1 MDCKTCSTCGI
12 EKPLSEFHKN
22 GKHKNTQRY
31 RPYCKPCES
40 KQKQQY
46 YQKNKEAVRARHKE
60 YCADPKNKEAILARH
75 KKYYADNKEAILA
88 KRKEHYA
95 DPKNKE
101 KRADPKNKE
110 RKNAQWRKWN
120 KEKTQ
125 SDPVYKLKRNI
136 RSLISLSITNA
147 GFKKNSKTHKILN
160 CSFEE
165 FMSHLEK
172 QFNSG
177 ITWENYGKW
186 HLDHIVPVSL
196 ASTEEEIIKLNH
208 YKNFQPM
215 WGPENESKSNKII
228 HEMIT
233 PELQEKYKEILQKA
247 QPA

>member
-1 MDCKTCSTCGI
+1 MDCKTCKTCGV
-12 EKPLSEFHKN
+12 EKPLSEFYKSQKYKN
-22 GKHKNTQRY
+22 I
-31 RPYCKPCES
+31 
-40 KQKQQY
+40 QY
-46 YQKNKEAVRARHKE
+46 YQSYCKSCFVKQQKERHQKNREAVLAYMKKYNKEYNAN
-60 YCADPKNKEAILARH
+60 PKNKQKR
-75 KKYYADNKEAILA
+75 KKYE
-88 KRKEHYA
+88 
-95 DPKNKE
+95 
-101 KRADPKNKE
+101 ADPKNKE
-110 RKNAQWRKWN
+110 RKYALQRKRH
-120 KEKTQ
+120 KQRRQ
-125 SDPVYKLKRNI
+125 SDPLYKLVCNTRT
-136 RSLISLSITNA
+136 LISLSITNA

-215 WGPENESKSNKII
+215 WGPENESKNNKII

-233 PELQEKYKEILQKA
+233 PELQEKYKEILQRA

>member
-1 MDCKTCSTCGI
+1 MDCKTCKTCEV

-22 GKHKNTQRY
+22 RKYKNTQY
-31 RPYCKPCES
+31 YQSYCKSCFA
-40 KQKQQY
+40 K
-46 YQKNKEAVRARHKE
+46 
-60 YCADPKNKEAILARH
+60 
-75 KKYYADNKEAILA
+75 
-88 KRKEHYA
+88 KRKEHYQKNREAVLAQQKEYYA
-95 DPKNKE
+95 DPKNREARRAYSKE
-101 KRADPKNKE
+101 YNADPKNREAILAHAKKYNASPKGKE
-110 RKNAQWRKWN
+110 RKNARI
-120 KEKTQ
+120 KEKKQ
-125 SDPVYKLKRNI
+125 SDPLYKLKLNT
-136 RSLISLSITNA
+136 RSLISHSIKKA

-215 WGPENESKSNKII
+215 WGPENNSKSNKII

-233 PELQEKYKEILQKA
+233 PELQEKYKEILQRA